1 MQHIPSPLIGVTTRI
16 LHQRAGRRRLR
27 RLGGGG
33 ETRISAAEMDLTD
46 EELSGVEQAGGEVEL
61 AGGAGG
67 GVRRGGRASGKWE
80 VVVCGGGQREDSR
93 FSSS

>member
-1 MQHIPSPLIGVTTRI
+1 
-16 LHQRAGRRRLR
+16 
-27 RLGGGG
+27 
-33 ETRISAAEMDLTD
+33 MDLTD